1 MFLYFFQFL
10 TFISLALIIINE
22 KKRRKIADLIGKTSD
37 KIGRATSGNPKL
49 IIPLTKPPIEIAKS
63 KIAKVCKSKSK
74 NILKLSFNKY
84 LYNNLFN

>member
-1 MFLYFFQFL
+1 MK
-10 TFISLALIIINE
+10 

-37 KIGRATSGNPKL
+37 KIGRAISGNPKL
-49 IIPLTKPPIEIAKS
+49 IIPFTKPPIEIAKS
-63 KIAKVCKSKSK
+63 NIAKVCKSKSK